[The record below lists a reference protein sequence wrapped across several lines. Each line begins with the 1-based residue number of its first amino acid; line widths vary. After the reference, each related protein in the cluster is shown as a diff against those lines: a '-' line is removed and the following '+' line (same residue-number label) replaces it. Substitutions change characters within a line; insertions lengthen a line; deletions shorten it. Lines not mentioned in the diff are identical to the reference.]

1 MLLELTQFFK
11 KHQKDL
17 VLLIFV
23 ILISLLSFTIGF
35 IVAKQKEREPLRIE
49 QHDTN
54 TLMIHQFHEYLIDI
68 SIIGVN
74 S

>member
-1 MLLELTQFFK
+1 MLLKLTQFFK

-23 ILISLLSFTIGF
+23 ILISLLSFAIGF

-49 QHDTN
+49 YYKNEKSKSCYYWRRDLRTIFS
-54 TLMIHQFHEYLIDI
+54 LE
-68 SIIGVN
+68 II
-74 S
+74 